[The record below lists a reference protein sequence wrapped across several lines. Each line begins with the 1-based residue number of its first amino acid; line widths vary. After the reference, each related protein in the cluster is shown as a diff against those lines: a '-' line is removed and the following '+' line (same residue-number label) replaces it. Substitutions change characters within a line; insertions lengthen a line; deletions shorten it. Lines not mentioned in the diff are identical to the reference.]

1 VTLADGT
8 TLKADLI
15 IGADGIHSV
24 AVKSV
29 IGYDNPAVPKGMSCF
44 RFLLSSEEL
53 IEDPETEALME
64 NHEGKA
70 RYYVVAQGQSTKR
83 IVWYP
88 CREYVRT
95 LIIQTEIANQSISNQ
110 MQNIAI
116 IIPDKEGLDSQ
127 EGTQVTS

>member
-8 TLKADLI
+8 TLKADLV

-24 AVKSV
+24 AVKTV
-29 IGYDNPAVPKGMSCF
+29 IGYDNPAIPKGLSCF
-44 RFLLSSEEL
+44 RFLLASEEL

-70 RYYVVAQGQSTKR
+70 RYYVVAQGKDTKR

-95 LIIQTEIANQSISNQ
+95 
-110 MQNIAI
+110 
-116 IIPDKEGLDSQ
+116 
-127 EGTQVTS
+127 